1 MSWVFG
7 QAQGKQPIRT
17 YGSKKAVAPSTTR
30 PATGLSSF
38 RSAAGDMGIQVHAN
52 SPGLDDSMGS
62 PLLTAPT
69 KRPGA
74 LGDLDHNLLDPH
86 GEARRNGPKRKKS
99 SEPAGLETQL
109 KKFHKMVK
117 KANPHPFVVVWSS
130 PTCLLVCQCA
140 KPSPLCTDSSNLDT
154 ILAPRFRPHPSPSRA
169 SAHPPST
176 AALRPACPSAA
187 PRSSLCGTCWAGRIQ
202 RT

>member
-7 QAQGKQPIRT
+7 QPPGKQPIRT
-17 YGSKKAVAPSTTR
+17 YGSKKAVAASTTR

-38 RSAAGDMGIQVHAN
+38 RSATEDMCLQSHAN

-74 LGDLDHNLLDPH
+74 LGDLDHNQLDPH

-99 SEPAGLETQL
+99 SEPVGLETQL
-109 KKFHKMVK
+109 KKFHKTVK
-117 KANPHPFVVVWSS
+117 KADPHPPWSLSGS
-130 PTCLLVCQCA
+130 PPTYFSVSHVPNPPRSSRMVLTSALFLL
-140 KPSPLCTDSSNLDT
+140 LH
-154 ILAPRFRPHPSPSRA
+154 FRPHPSPSPA
-169 SAHPPST
+169 SARPP
-176 AALRPACPSAA
+176 
-187 PRSSLCGTCWAGRIQ
+187 
-202 RT
+202 